1 MSTQERRELADERS
15 EIELLLDAHDR
26 AMWNW
31 RALAERG
38 CTTEEYNAADDAR
51 DATRKA
57 IEDYFAVLRGEQPV
71 ESGQREPS
79 DDIAFKLRARALSL
93 TPLMPR
99 SGFQGSPSDIRL
111 MEAASDEIERL
122 RGVVRLLREADPRVA
137 ANREAIRAYEKAT
150 AEQGK

>member
-71 ESGQREPS
+71 ESGQRHQFHTLAVGRTLCLHCGEPFS
-79 DDIAFKLRARALSL
+79 AVTFDKEC
-93 TPLMPR
+93 TPTR
-99 SGFQGSPSDIRL
+99 
-111 MEAASDEIERL
+111 
-122 RGVVRLLREADPRVA
+122 
-137 ANREAIRAYEKAT
+137 
-150 AEQGK
+150 